1 MCISIRTYP
10 CVYTCIHHY
19 TCTYAPLSFVNTLFP
34 EYTRKHVWEDLSPID
49 KMRTCI
55 DECLYSKQ
63 IEGRA
68 WGDALVVEYLV
79 VEYLN
84 ISAKELPAD
93 ALVVEYGSLVVQ
105 YLSLV
110 VECQPG
116 PCC

>member
-1 MCISIRTYP
+1 MWTYP
-10 CVYTCIHHY
+10 CVYTCIHYY

-34 EYTRKHVWEDLSPID
+34 EYTRKHVWEDLSSID

-68 WGDALVVEYLV
+68 W
-79 VEYLN
+79 
-84 ISAKELPAD
+84 ELPAD
-93 ALVVEYGSLVVQ
+93 ALLVEYGRLVVQ